1 MIPSFEEL
9 ELPLLRVLDAKG
21 GKARP
26 AEVYERIRAYFPSL
40 TEAELAETVASGD
53 NRFRNR
59 VRWARQ
65 ILIDKGDVY
74 RADYGVWGITD
85 QGRSRLTGKP
95 TGQPYSRNHGLAS
108 VPAAEAMSSSAQ
120 RNNMPDPSTPV
131 TNLEELSED
140 YSAAFERKVLQELL
154 DRKPEEFEQFAV
166 KLLAA
171 YGFRKVKVTN
181 ERTAPDGGIDGN
193 GELKVGL
200 VTMRA
205 AFQCK
210 RWQGQVGRPEI
221 DKFRGA
227 IQGQYEHGYFFTT
240 SRFSADARQASIKSG
255 AVPIFLFDGHEIV
268 DIMIEKGLG
277 ITRKPIEIY
286 VDRIDSLFDD
296 TTET

>member
-1 MIPSFEEL
+1 MIPSFEDL

-26 AEVYERIRAYFPSL
+26 AEVYEKIKAYFPSL
-40 TEAELAETVASGD
+40 TEAELAETVSSGD
-53 NRFRNR
+53 NRFQNR

-65 ILIDKGDVY
+65 ILIDKRDLY

-85 QGRSRLTGKP
+85 QGRSRLTSKP
-95 TGQPYSRNHGLAS
+95 TGQPYSRDHGVAPPFQGS
-108 VPAAEAMSSSAQ
+108 SGPTVKSAPPEPATRA
-120 RNNMPDPSTPV
+120 

-166 KLLAA
+166 KLLTA
-171 YGFRKVKVTN
+171 YGFRKMKVTN
-181 ERTAPDGGIDGN
+181 EHTAPDGGIDGN

-200 VTMRA
+200 VNMRA

-210 RWQGQVGRPEI
+210 RWQGPVGRPEI

-240 SRFSADARQASIKSG
+240 SKFSVEARQASIKNG

-286 VDRIDSLFDD
+286 VDRIDSLF
-296 TTET
+296 ESE

>member
-9 ELPLLRVLDAKG
+9 ELPLLRVLEANG

-26 AEVYERIRAYFPSL
+26 AEVYEKIKQYFPNL

-65 ILIDKGDVY
+65 ILIDKGDIY

-85 QGRSRLTGKP
+85 PGRSRLTDKAAR
-95 TGQPYSRNHGLAS
+95 QPYRRNHGVAS
-108 VPAAEAMSSSAQ
+108 VAPVGSPAVIKNVAPEPLTAA
-120 RNNMPDPSTPV
+120 

-166 KLLAA
+166 KLLTA
-171 YGFRKVKVTN
+171 YGFRKMRVTK
-181 ERTAPDGGIDGN
+181 EHTAPDDGN

-200 VTMRA
+200 VNMRA

-210 RWQGQVGRPEI
+210 RWQGAVGRPEI

-240 SRFSADARQASIKSG
+240 SRFSSDARQASIKSG

-268 DIMIEKGLG
+268 EVMIDKGLG
-277 ITRKPIEIY
+277 ITRRPIEIY
-286 VDRIDSLFDD
+286 VDRIDSLFE
-296 TTET
+296 TE

>member
-9 ELPLLRVLDAKG
+9 ELPLLRVLEANG
-21 GKARP
+21 GRARP
-26 AEVYERIRAYFPSL
+26 VEVYEKIKQYFPSL

-85 QGRSRLTGKP
+85 RGRSRLTGKA
-95 TGQPYSRNHGLAS
+95 TGQPYTRNHGIT
-108 VPAAEAMSSSAQ
+108 PAAPADSSIAKKMLVQ
-120 RNNMPDPSTPV
+120 EPQTAV

-140 YSAAFERKVLQELL
+140 YSAVFERKVLQELL

-166 KLLAA
+166 KLLSA
-171 YGFRKVKVTN
+171 YGFRKMKVTH
-181 ERTAPDGGIDGN
+181 EHTAPDGGIDGN

-200 VTMRA
+200 VNMRA

-210 RWQGQVGRPEI
+210 RWQGQVGRPEV

-240 SRFSADARQASIKSG
+240 SRFSVDARQASIKSG

-268 DIMIEKGLG
+268 EIMIDKGLG

-286 VDRIDSLFDD
+286 VDRIDSLF
-296 TTET
+296 EAE